1 MFRKKI
7 RIFATE
13 FDSTYVSIM
22 RKKRET
28 TRRRH
33 GMQVVTLCISTTM
46 VLILFGLVVF
56 SVLTAR
62 NLSSYVKENLTVT
75 VMLNDTVSVNDA
87 HRLCRELY
95 HRPYVRNIDYVS
107 KEQALK
113 EQTAAMGSDPSE
125 FLGMNPFVAT
135 LELQLKSQY
144 ANRDSLQWI
153 AKELSR
159 NPKVTDVAYQEDLM
173 DSVNRNLQRVSLVLL
188 VLAVL
193 LTFISYSLISNTV
206 RLRVYSHRFLIHTMK
221 LVGASWGFI
230 RRPFLRD
237 ALLVGLIAALL
248 ACLVLGGSVWMLYQY
263 EPALTEIITWQVLMI
278 TGVSVFLFGLFITL
292 LCSYISVNRFLRMRA
307 RDLYK
312 I

>member
-1 MFRKKI
+1 
-7 RIFATE
+7 
-13 FDSTYVSIM
+13 
-22 RKKRET
+22 
-28 TRRRH
+28 
-33 GMQVVTLCISTTM
+33 M
-46 VLILFGLVVF
+46 VLILLGLVVF

-95 HRPYVRNIDYVS
+95 HRPYARHIDYVS

-135 LELQLKSQY
+135 LELQLKAQY
-144 ANRDSLQWI
+144 ANRDSLEWI
-153 AKELSR
+153 VKELSQ
-159 NPKVTDVAYQEDLM
+159 NPKVTDIAYQEDLM
-173 DSVNRNLQRVSLVLL
+173 DSVNRNLQKVSLVLL

-206 RLRVYSHRFLIHTMK
+206 RLRVYSQRFLIHTMK

-237 ALLVGLIAALL
+237 ALLVGLVAAFL
-248 ACLVLGGSVWMLYQY
+248 ACVVLGGSVGMLYQY
-263 EPALTEIITWQVLMI
+263 EPALTEIITWQVLAV
-278 TGVSVFLFGLFITL
+278 TGVSVFVFGLFITL
-292 LCSYISVNRFLRMRA
+292 FCSYISVNRFLRMRA
-307 RDLYK
+307 RELYK

>member
-1 MFRKKI
+1 
-7 RIFATE
+7 
-13 FDSTYVSIM
+13 M

-33 GMQVVTLCISTTM
+33 GLQVVTLCISTTM
-46 VLILFGLVVF
+46 VLILLGLVVF

-75 VMLNDTVSVNDA
+75 VMLNDTLTTNEA

-95 HRPYVRNIDYVS
+95 HRPYARNIDYIS

-113 EQTAAMGSDPSE
+113 EQTEAMGSDPSE

-135 LELQLKSQY
+135 LELQLKAQY
-144 ANRDSLQWI
+144 ANHDSLKWI
-153 AKELSR
+153 AEELNR
-159 NPKVTDVAYQEDLM
+159 NPKVTDVVYQEDLM
-173 DSVNRNLQRVSLVLL
+173 DSVNRNLQKVSLVLL

-206 RLRVYSHRFLIHTMK
+206 RLRVYSQRFLIHTMK

-230 RRPFLRD
+230 RRPFLCD
-237 ALLVGLIAALL
+237 ALLIGLLAALM
-248 ACLVLGGSVWMLYQY
+248 ACGVLGGSAWLLFKY
-263 EPALTEIITWQVLMI
+263 EPALTEIVTWQVLAV
-278 TGVSVFLFGLFITL
+278 TGVSVLLFGLCITL
-292 LCSYISVNRFLRMRA
+292 LCSYLSVNRFLRMRA
-307 RDLYK
+307 GDLYR